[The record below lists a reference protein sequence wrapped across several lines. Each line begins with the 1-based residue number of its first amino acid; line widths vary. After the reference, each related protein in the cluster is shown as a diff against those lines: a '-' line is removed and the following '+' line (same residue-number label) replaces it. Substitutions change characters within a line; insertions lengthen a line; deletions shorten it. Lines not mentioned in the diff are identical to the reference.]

1 MCRTPAK
8 AALPPFPLRT
18 VGLLL
23 LITLADSIVITF
35 LMPMVPYMVRNYGV
49 AEEDVGFSAGSL
61 ASAYNLA
68 GLFSGFF
75 WGRISDTYGRR
86 PVLLFGL
93 LSTGATVVWFGLAGP
108 APHIQQHPH
117 QPFCVRARR
126 RPCRHRTLCHMH
138 TRMPPFRSRY
148 IVCMHDLFPEAR
160 RQPLFRHHRT
170 GRWWPAQLQPG
181 SHSSDAARGH
191 ARSAPRARLRLGRAG
206 VALWRG
212 GQPLLPPDSPGIRA
226 LTLALAPTPSPSTQ
240 LGMGHRLL
248 PRPTTRR
255 AAIAPCRHGALPA
268 RHDLRRVS
276 VSAALPEPP
285 TRART

>member
-8 AALPPFPLRT
+8 AAPPPFPLRT

-126 RPCRHRTLCHMH
+126 RPCRHRTLCHSRPSLRAGSLSSAITARVVGGLLNSNQAV
-138 TRMPPFRSRY
+138 TRAMLRE
-148 IVCMHDLFPEAR
+148 VTPEA
-160 RQPLFRHHRT
+160 H
-170 GRWWPAQLQPG
+170 
-181 SHSSDAARGH
+181 
-191 ARSAPRARLRLGRAG
+191 RARAFASVGQAWHCG
-206 VALWRG
+206 VAANLSF
-212 GQPLLPPDSPGIRA
+212 LPTHP
-226 LTLALAPTPSPSTQ
+226 APAPSPSPSRPHPHPHP
-240 LGMGHRLL
+240 HRN
-248 PRPTTRR
+248 
-255 AAIAPCRHGALPA
+255 
-268 RHDLRRVS
+268 
-276 VSAALPEPP
+276 
-285 TRART
+285 